1 MNRAER
7 ALPRALALVLALAPA
22 PALALALSLAISG
35 CGRQDMQIGVAAS
48 PPPSQNDEWPQL
60 VAHSPPDAVG
70 VKSALEC
77 AEGAQIRVH
86 AYLVAIAAPCP
97 ACNVGARSKR
107 EDLPGRTS
115 KPTAINPTGCLPC
128 PDPVATISDELPTA
142 SGGPKSP
149 PLRAVGVAGGLQPR
163 HVGHLFLLTGVFHAR
178 AENGPELDVTD
189 VRALEGR

>member
-1 MNRAER
+1 MRGAARAAVR
-7 ALPRALALVLALAPA
+7 VVARIVKATALTATALTLPLVLT
-22 PALALALSLAISG
+22 S
-35 CGRQDMQIGVAAS
+35 CGGQDMQIGVAAS

-60 VAHSPPDAVG
+60 VANSPPDAVG
-70 VKSALEC
+70 VTSALEC
-77 AEGAQIRVH
+77 ADGARVRVR

-128 PDPVATISDELPTA
+128 PDPVATISDEVPTA

-149 PLRAVGVAGGLQPR
+149 PLRAVGVASGLQPR
-163 HVGHLFLLTGVFHAR
+163 HVGHLFLLTGTFHAR
-178 AENGPELDVTD
+178 LENGPELDVTD
-189 VRALEGR
+189 VRALDAQ

>member
-1 MNRAER
+1 MNRGER
-7 ALPRALALVLALAPA
+7 ALPRALALVLALA
-22 PALALALSLAISG
+22 LALALAISG
-35 CGRQDMQIGVAAS
+35 CGGQDMQIGVAAS
-48 PPPSQNDEWPQL
+48 PPPTQNDEWPQL

-77 AEGAQIRVH
+77 ADGAQIRVR

-178 AENGPELDVTD
+178 AENGPELDVMD

>member
-1 MNRAER
+1 MIRAAR
-7 ALPRALALVLALAPA
+7 AAGRVVARFVTA
-22 PALALALSLAISG
+22 PALALSLVLTS
-35 CGRQDMQIGVAAS
+35 CGGQDMQIGVAAS

-60 VAHSPPDAVG
+60 AQSPPDAVS

-77 AEGAQIRVH
+77 AEGAQIRVR

-97 ACNVGARSKR
+97 ACNVGARTQHQ
-107 EDLPGRTS
+107 DLPGRTS

-128 PDPVATISDELPTA
+128 PDPVATISDEVPTA
-142 SGGPKSP
+142 SGAPASP

-178 AENGPELDVTD
+178 TENGAELEVTD
-189 VRALEGR
+189 VRALAGR